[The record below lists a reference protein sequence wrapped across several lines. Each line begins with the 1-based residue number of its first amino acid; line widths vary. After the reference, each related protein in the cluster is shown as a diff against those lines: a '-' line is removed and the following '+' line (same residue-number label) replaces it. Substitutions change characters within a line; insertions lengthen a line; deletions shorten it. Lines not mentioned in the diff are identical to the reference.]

1 MKITD
6 NPNYKLSVFILS
18 QKGEFTIDDIIA
30 GLEEKGIVWDRERL
44 KKQLD
49 KMRDNRIIVERDGK
63 YEVDL
68 RDFE

>member
-1 MKITD
+1 VKITD

-49 KMRDNRIIVERDGK
+49 KMRDNRIIVERDAK

>member
-6 NPNYKLSVFILS
+6 NPKYKLAVLILS

>member
-1 MKITD
+1 VKITD

>member
-6 NPNYKLSVFILS
+6 NPKYKLAVLILS

-30 GLEEKGIVWDRERL
+30 GLEEKGIAWDRKNL

-49 KMRDNRIIVERDGK
+49 KMRDNRTIVERYGK